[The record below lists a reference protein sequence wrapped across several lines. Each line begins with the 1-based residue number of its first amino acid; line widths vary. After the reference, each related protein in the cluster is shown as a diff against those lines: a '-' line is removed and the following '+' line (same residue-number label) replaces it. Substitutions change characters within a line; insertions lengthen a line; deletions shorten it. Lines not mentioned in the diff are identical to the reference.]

1 MVSYTVDYW
10 SSSLHDEEIGVRQRE
25 VLMSQS
31 RQFTKDMDLFG
42 DLKKDRNKFG
52 VIGYRKSIWDEEE
65 LKKGGQSTFDQRLVV
80 KAFSQSESGNIS
92 WWGTIEELV
101 GKSIAKSFGTGEP
114 LPVFAVILDVDK
126 LVHTV
131 EKIYRGPLRTDTY
144 ALSIYNENAGTFE
157 AYKIIGERVSLGADY
172 KVFSAEKNKH
182 VVTINSKLLNVG
194 GKCDIEIKDPNL
206 SGNDEFIRTLILFVS
221 TLKFQGEVENRIS
234 KTLSEMEKGKLKI
247 KADTEEL
254 GLMRN
259 PRYLKSTI
267 T

>member
-10 SSSLHDEEIGVRQRE
+10 SSSLHDEEIGVRQKE

-31 RQFTKDMDLFG
+31 RQFTRDMDLFG

-65 LKKGGQSTFDQRLVV
+65 LKKGGQSIFDQRLVV
-80 KAFSQSESGNIS
+80 KAFSQSEAGNIS

-144 ALSIYNENAGTFE
+144 ILSIYNENTGTFE

-172 KVFSAEKNKH
+172 KVFSVEKNKH
-182 VVTINSKLLNVG
+182 VVTINSKILNIG

-206 SGNDEFIRTLILFVS
+206 SSNDEFIRTLILFAS

-234 KTLSEMEKGKLKI
+234 KTLNEMEKGKLKI
-247 KADTEEL
+247 KPDIEEL